1 MPFFERL
8 AERLD
13 LDEFDKRHKT
23 AFVVLACATVVII
36 GLWVLKLRSDIIN
49 PLYGG
54 VDPKNLQTASQSIDA
69 DAALKSKDTDGDG
82 LNDWDETNIY
92 KTSPYLADSDSD
104 STNDREE
111 VEKGTDPNCA
121 AGKICGAALEQNT
134 STTVT
139 PTSTMLGAT
148 PTGTIAPETKSNN
161 AALTPEEKDALKKII
176 GASNDPAV
184 LRNFLL
190 QSGADKE
197 YINSLSDAD
206 LQKVINEILK

>member
-8 AERLD
+8 AERLE
-13 LDEFDKRHKT
+13 LDGFDKRHKT
-23 AFVVLACATVVII
+23 AFVVLACVTVVII
-36 GLWVLKLRSDIIN
+36 ALWVMKLRGDIIN

-54 VDPKNLQTASQSIDA
+54 IDPNSLQSASQTIDA
-69 DAALKSKDTDGDG
+69 DAQMKSQDTDLDG
-82 LNDWDETNIY
+82 LNDWDELNIY

-134 STTVT
+134 STPAITTDSNLSVT
-139 PTSTMLGAT
+139 PTSTAT
-148 PTGTIAPETKSNN
+148 PETSNN
-161 AALTPEEKDALKKII
+161 AALTSEEKEALKKII

-184 LRNFLL
+184 LRSFLL
-190 QSGADKE
+190 QSGADSE

-206 LQKVINEILK
+206 LQAVINEILK